1 MHKIICVSCVLLL
14 VFSLMGCQETAYPFL
29 KSVDEIAS
37 VEIVWAENS
46 LEYSTQKTLS
56 ETEKRQ
62 FLDRLGTVKWTEYL
76 GDPPGVYG
84 NTIKVTYNDGT
95 YEMICFFSAEYVE
108 EGTAQFR
115 WLRCKETQF
124 NELIQHFL
132 KE

>member
-1 MHKIICVSCVLLL
+1 
-14 VFSLMGCQETAYPFL
+14 MGCQGTAYSLL
-29 KSVDEIAS
+29 KPADEIES
-37 VEIVWAENS
+37 IEIVWAENS
-46 LEYSTQKTLS
+46 LEYSVKKILS
-56 ETEKRQ
+56 ETEKGQ
-62 FLDRLGTVKWTEYL
+62 FLDQLGTIEWVDYW